1 MMWNRQEQRSL
12 FWTGFFAGAMVGG
25 ALGALLLSD
34 YGQEARRRVELAADQ
49 VRGRSNGR
57 PGSPPVDED
66 TPEPTEAASGVE
78 DAETSTT
85 T

>member
-1 MMWNRQEQRSL
+1 MIWSREEQKTL
-12 FWTGFFAGAMVGG
+12 FWTGFFAGAVVGG

-57 PGSPPVDED
+57 PGTPPADEP
-66 TPEPTEAASGVE
+66 TPEPSEVAS
-78 DAETSTT
+78 DAQDSEPSTS
-85 T
+85 